1 MTIQEFRDYM
11 ASGKPVV
18 GGGDVHMMFHQLSQ
32 EALKITAE
40 INGKYHT
47 PEQLHD
53 LLEQLWGRE
62 VPKTVGMFP
71 PFHTD
76 CGKNTIV
83 GERVFINMGCKF
95 QDQGGIT
102 IDEGALIGH
111 NVVLA
116 TINHDLD
123 PAKRQSMS
131 YAPIHIGKNVWI
143 GANATVLA
151 GVTIGER
158 GAEYHC
164 WRRSSQGNKK
174 DRDKRQI
181 NRNLQMKEVSVL
193 VGAGSIGQAIIR
205 RVSAGKHVVLADY
218 SEENANRA
226 AKTLENAGF
235 ECSTIRCDLGNKED
249 ILALVAFA
257 TSKGEV
263 KYLVNA
269 AGVSPSQAPVEE
281 ILRVDLYGTSVLLEE
296 FGKVMADGGSGI
308 IISSQSGHR
317 LPALP
322 QEQND
327 ALAMSPVEELM
338 RLPFIKEIND
348 TLKAYQYSKRCNVL
362 RVAYE
367 ACRWAKRGATIN
379 SISPGIIITPL
390 ANDELHGPRAKGYL
404 DMIAGM
410 PARRAGTPDE
420 VGDLA
425 EFLMSSRGRFISGA
439 DFLID
444 GGCTASYWYGDL
456 QYLKA
461 TH

>member
-76 CGKNTIV
+76 CGKNTVV

-123 PAKRQSMS
+123 PAKRQSKRLDWS
-131 YAPIHIGKNVWI
+131 QCYRVGRRDHWRWCRSSSWCCGDKR
-143 GANATVLA
+143 
-151 GVTIGER
+151 R

-164 WRRSSQGNKK
+164 WGRSSQGNKK

-181 NRNLQMKEVSVL
+181 NRNLWERL
-193 VGAGSIGQAIIR
+193 GYII
-205 RVSAGKHVVLADY
+205 
-218 SEENANRA
+218 
-226 AKTLENAGF
+226 
-235 ECSTIRCDLGNKED
+235 
-249 ILALVAFA
+249 
-257 TSKGEV
+257 
-263 KYLVNA
+263 
-269 AGVSPSQAPVEE
+269 Q
-281 ILRVDLYGTSVLLEE
+281 
-296 FGKVMADGGSGI
+296 FGK
-308 IISSQSGHR
+308 
-317 LPALP
+317 
-322 QEQND
+322 
-327 ALAMSPVEELM
+327 
-338 RLPFIKEIND
+338 
-348 TLKAYQYSKRCNVL
+348 T
-362 RVAYE
+362 
-367 ACRWAKRGATIN
+367 
-379 SISPGIIITPL
+379 
-390 ANDELHGPRAKGYL
+390 
-404 DMIAGM
+404 
-410 PARRAGTPDE
+410 
-420 VGDLA
+420 
-425 EFLMSSRGRFISGA
+425 
-439 DFLID
+439 
-444 GGCTASYWYGDL
+444 
-456 QYLKA
+456 
-461 TH
+461 